1 MTKRNPL
8 ERKVRIELTLG
19 AWMAVHD
26 ILQERVVSEF
36 KSCEHLVDA
45 IKRVRELDVHDK
57 TVIVGAQALI
67 HIHKIIDPKVHE
79 VYNDKTAK
87 A

>member
-8 ERKVRIELTLG
+8 ERKVRIELKLG
-19 AWMAVHD
+19 SWMAIHD

-36 KSCEHLVDA
+36 KSCENFVDA
-45 IKRVRELDVHDK
+45 IKHIRELDVHDK

-67 HIHKIIDPKVHE
+67 HIHKVIDPKVHE
-79 VYNDKTAK
+79 VYNDKIAK